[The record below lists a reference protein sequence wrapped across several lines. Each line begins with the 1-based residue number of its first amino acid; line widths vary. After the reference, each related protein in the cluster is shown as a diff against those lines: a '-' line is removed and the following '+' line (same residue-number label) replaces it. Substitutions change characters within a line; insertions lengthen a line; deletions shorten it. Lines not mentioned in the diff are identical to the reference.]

1 MHNNWATETGFER
14 HFMPRKVS
22 LVVIIRRE
30 FLRGE
35 LFFLF
40 THFVFVISI
49 SFLLFGGMLALV
61 LEVET
66 HRLLEIDLN
75 GTTLVLSPQGIV
87 NLDID
92 LGTVE
97 RTITDIVSPRF
108 ADLV

>member
-1 MHNNWATETGFER
+1 MHNNRATETGFKR

-22 LVVIIRRE
+22 RVVIIGRE

-66 HRLLEIDLN
+66 QRLLEIDLN
-75 GTTLVLSPQGIV
+75 GTTLVLSP
-87 NLDID
+87 
-92 LGTVE
+92 
-97 RTITDIVSPRF
+97 
-108 ADLV
+108 